1 MYLLCLLPQYNR
13 TLSLYKLCIFCLYN
27 ISALRIAPS
36 LLASLNFCPPIY
48 GCDVANSITDEDQE
62 AWNIRDLKTILSN
75 VKEDYNQSISG
86 INTPYLYFGMW
97 KATFSWH
104 IEDMDLY
111 SINYLH
117 YGAPKTWYC
126 VPPQFGYLLETAARE
141 LFPNVAA
148 WCSNFMRHKTCLISP
163 QVLDKLGVPYQKVV
177 QEERNAII
185 VFPYAYHSGFNHGFN
200 IAESTN
206 FALKRWIEYGKR

>member
-1 MYLLCLLPQYNR
+1 M
-13 TLSLYKLCIFCLYN
+13 
-27 ISALRIAPS
+27 
-36 LLASLNFCPPIY
+36 
-48 GCDVANSITDEDQE
+48 ANSITDEDQE
-62 AWNIRDLKTILSN
+62 SWNIRDLKTILSN

-163 QVLDKLGVPYQKVV
+163 QILDKLGVPYQKVV

>member
-1 MYLLCLLPQYNR
+1 MSVKEYEKLANSNEYKTPQHSNPDELERKYW
-13 TLSLYKLCIFCLYN
+13 K
-27 ISALRIAPS
+27 
-36 LLASLNFCPPIY
+36 SLNFCPPIY
-48 GCDVANSITDEDQE
+48 GCDVANSLTDEDQE

-141 LFPNVAA
+141 LFPNVAE

-163 QVLDKLGVPYQKVV
+163 QILDKLGVPYQKVV